1 MKKAGDMLLKG
12 FLLPG
17 TLVLQKLGI
26 TIDEDGG
33 IVRSFFNMCVWGSI
47 CLAVALS
54 IFE

>member
-1 MKKAGDMLLKG
+1 MKRAAEVLLKG

-33 IVRSFFNMCVWGSI
+33 IVRSFFNMCVWGTV
-47 CLAVALS
+47 CLALALS
-54 IFE
+54 FFE